1 MNIEQIIKLID
12 AGYTKEDIEKMN
24 QPAADPAPAPEAKQP
39 EQAQPEQAKPEP
51 AKAEQPKPEEKKP
64 ESEPVNAQMLKE
76 LQDLKKAV
84 FAMNIMQSSQPAQP
98 ESLDDILAKALK
110 EG

>member
-12 AGYTKEDIEKMN
+12 AGYTKEDIEKMI

-51 AKAEQPKPEEKKP
+51 AQPEEKKP
-64 ESEPVNAQMLKE
+64 ESEPVNKEMLQE
-76 LQDLKKAV
+76 LRDLKKAV

-98 ESLDDILAKALK
+98 ESVDDILAKALK

>member
-1 MNIEQIIKLID
+1 MNVEQIIKLID

-24 QPAADPAPAPEAKQP
+24 QPAQDPEPAPEEKQPEPAPAPEAK
-39 EQAQPEQAKPEP
+39 
-51 AKAEQPKPEEKKP
+51 PEEKKT
-64 ESEPVNAQMLKE
+64 ESEPVNNQMLKE

-84 FAMNIMQSSQPAQP
+84 YAMNIMNSSQPGQP
-98 ESLDDILAKALK
+98 ESVDDILAKALK

>member
-24 QPAADPAPAPEAKQP
+24 QPAADPEPLKEKPEQAQPEPAPAPEAK
-39 EQAQPEQAKPEP
+39 
-51 AKAEQPKPEEKKP
+51 PEEKKT
-64 ESEPVNAQMLKE
+64 ESEPVNNQMLKE

-84 FAMNIMQSSQPAQP
+84 YAMNIMNSSQPGQP
-98 ESLDDILAKALK
+98 ESVDDILAKALK

>member
-1 MNIEQIIKLID
+1 MKLEEIIKLID
-12 AGYTKEDIEKMN
+12 AGYTKADIEKMLT
-24 QPAADPAPAPEAKQP
+24 PAAEEKQPEPEPAPEP
-39 EQAQPEQAKPEP
+39 M
-51 AKAEQPKPEEKKP
+51 PEEKKP

-84 FAMNIMQSSQPAQP
+84 YAMNIMNSEQP
-98 ESLDDILAKALK
+98 EQRETVDDILAKALNLK

>member
-1 MNIEQIIKLID
+1 MELEKIIKLID
-12 AGYTKEDIEKMN
+12 AGYTKAEIEKMLT
-24 QPAADPAPAPEAKQP
+24 PAAEETKPDPEPAPE
-39 EQAQPEQAKPEP
+39 
-51 AKAEQPKPEEKKP
+51 PKPEEKKP

-84 FAMNIMQSSQPAQP
+84 YAMNIMNTEQP
-98 ESLDDILAKALK
+98 EQKSIDDILAASLK

>member
-24 QPAADPAPAPEAKQP
+24 QPAQDPAPETKP
-39 EQAQPEQAKPEP
+39 EQAQPEPAPAPET
-51 AKAEQPKPEEKKP
+51 KPEEKKT
-64 ESEPVNAQMLKE
+64 ESEPVNNQMLKE

-84 FAMNIMQSSQPAQP
+84 YAMNIMNSSQPGQP
-98 ESLDDILAKALK
+98 ESVDDILAKALK